1 MKHKNAFTMIELL
14 VVLFLFFCFTGLSL
28 TSLFS
33 WSRSTQIKTDASVCL
48 EMKNIITKGI
58 KSNRI
63 DFNKDD
69 YAILWTSDNKSK
81 IRNLLVSEMGKI
93 SVSNPNMIKKPKQD
107 KYAFF
112 IYLLPPYTTI
122 CLPINNVS
130 DIDKSTIN
138 FNSATDEFLLQR
150 YSESYYP
157 QMYKYDIDSGKV
169 IFCRPQ
175 ILKPGDPIIDTL
187 KHSYIG
193 CINVKEDFD

>member
-93 SVSNPNMIKKPKQD
+93 SLSNPNMIKKPKQD

-112 IYLLPPYTTI
+112 IYLEQT
-122 CLPINNVS
+122 
-130 DIDKSTIN
+130 
-138 FNSATDEFLLQR
+138 
-150 YSESYYP
+150 
-157 QMYKYDIDSGKV
+157 
-169 IFCRPQ
+169 
-175 ILKPGDPIIDTL
+175 
-187 KHSYIG
+187 H
-193 CINVKEDFD
+193 